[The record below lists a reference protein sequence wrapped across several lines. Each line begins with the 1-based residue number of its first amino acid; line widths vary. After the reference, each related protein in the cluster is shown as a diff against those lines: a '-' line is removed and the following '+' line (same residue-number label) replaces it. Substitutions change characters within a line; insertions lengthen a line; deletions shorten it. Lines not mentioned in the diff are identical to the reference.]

1 MLDYFASGGLAAEGD
16 SWGPSAIVDSW
27 LEPGSEVIRI
37 VYRRWETD
45 APVIGYRCDVALQ
58 RDGYLIP
65 SKEITSD
72 VIDQISEPLGRQ
84 ADLLVEEQG
93 VSWWGDGYPGLDQHP
108 DTPAVEAYMEAL
120 IEHQLRGGPK
130 PAYPFIDRVEAEYGS
145 ISDFTVE
152 ADDSAESLDR

>member
-1 MLDYFASGGLAAEGD
+1 MARRSRSPRLSGDQVLSEVLDHFSTGGLAAEGD

-58 RDGYLIP
+58 RDGHLIP
-65 SKEITSD
+65 SKEIASD

-93 VSWWGDGYPGLDQHP
+93 VWWWGDGYPDVGDSP
-108 DTPAVEAYMEAL
+108 
-120 IEHQLRGGPK
+120 
-130 PAYPFIDRVEAEYGS
+130 YPLHTREELVAQIEAEFGP
-145 ISDFTVE
+145 IDDFVIE
-152 ADDSAESLDR
+152 ATNPED